1 MPSETP
7 PRHVVTCDCRAC
19 ERHGCGIFGP
29 QPGGAPAVVVTP
41 APKRIR
47 KQLRRALVAQLLA
60 LRAEPA
66 ADTAERKRTA

>member
-1 MPSETP
+1 MRTDTP

-29 QPGGAPAVVVTP
+29 QPAGAAPVCVVP

-47 KQLRRALVAQLLA
+47 KQLRRELVAHLLR
-60 LRAEPA
+60 LRDPQKASA
-66 ADTAERKRTA
+66 A